1 MNSVYIEITNVC
13 NLHCSFCPCGK
24 TPLSA
29 TEIASKQALDS
40 ATQQSAKSRTFMPS
54 ELFEKCIAGAQEIGA
69 TNVYFHVLGEPTLHP
84 GFVHYVKKLEQ
95 TPLKLTLTTNGTT
108 IERTGSQMLAS
119 PAVRQVNFSTHAYA
133 ELPHDT
139 AERYLQNVLDFCQIA
154 NIERPDLYINLRL
167 WNVGAEEA
175 SPWNSYMLNR
185 IRETFNVEVT
195 PGHFCSRHKSFNI
208 TGRIYLHED
217 TRFEWPGLDER
228 REKKDKRGE
237 SRTDKYTYLY
247 DRAEQSCT
255 ECKDERGESRT
266 GKHAYLYDR
275 AEQSCT
281 ECKDERGKIVPGTC
295 RALDTH
301 VAILH
306 DGRVVACCLDYSGQ
320 ITLGHIAEQNLAEI
334 LESPLARN
342 IREGF
347 AQHEL
352 RHPFCQTCTFCK
364 RFK

>member
-1 MNSVYIEITNVC
+1 
-13 NLHCSFCPCGK
+13 
-24 TPLSA
+24 
-29 TEIASKQALDS
+29 
-40 ATQQSAKSRTFMPS
+40 MPS
-54 ELFEKCIAGAQEIGA
+54 ALFEKSIAGAQEIGA

-84 GFVHYVKKLEQ
+84 GFIHYVKKLEQ

-108 IERTGSQMLAS
+108 IERTGPQILAS
-119 PAVRQVNFSTHAYA
+119 SAVRQINFSTHAYA
-133 ELPHDT
+133 ELPHEI
-139 AERYLQNVLDFCQIA
+139 AETYLQNVLDFCRLAI
-154 NIERPDLYINLRL
+154 IERPDMYINLRL

-175 SPWNSYMLNR
+175 SPWNSFMLNR
-185 IRETFNVEVT
+185 IRDTFGVEIS

-208 TGRIYLHED
+208 TERIYLHED

-228 REKKDKRGE
+228 REK
-237 SRTDKYTYLY
+237 
-247 DRAEQSCT
+247 
-255 ECKDERGESRT
+255 KDERGESRT

-281 ECKDERGKIVPGTC
+281 ECKDERGETVPGTC

-306 DGRVVACCLDYSGQ
+306 DGRVVACCLDHSGQ
-320 ITLGHIAEQNLAEI
+320 ITLGNINEQRLAEI
-334 LESPLARN
+334 LGSPTAQN

>member
-24 TPLSA
+24 TISNESA
-29 TEIASKQALDS
+29 DSKHAE
-40 ATQQSAKSRTFMPS
+40 SRAFMPS
-54 ELFEKCIAGAQEIGA
+54 ELFEKCIAGAQEIGS

-84 GFVHYVKKLEQ
+84 GFVHYLKKLEQ

-108 IERTGSQMLAS
+108 IERTGRQILAS

-133 ELPHDT
+133 ELPRET
-139 AERYLQNVLDFCQIA
+139 AERYLQNVLDFCRIA
-154 NIERPDLYINLRL
+154 TVERPDLYINLRL
-167 WNVGAEEA
+167 WNVGADEA
-175 SPWNSYMLNR
+175 TPWNSYMLSR
-185 IRETFNVEVT
+185 IRETFGVEVT

-208 TGRIYLHED
+208 TGRLYLHED
-217 TRFEWPGLDER
+217 TRFEWP
-228 REKKDKRGE
+228 E
-237 SRTDKYTYLY
+237 SKVPAC
-247 DRAEQSCT
+247 AEQYRSKPAEVT
-255 ECKDERGESRT
+255 AT
-266 GKHAYLYDR
+266 AYP
-275 AEQSCT
+275 A
-281 ECKDERGKIVPGTC
+281 GTC

-306 DGRVVACCLDYSGQ
+306 DGRVVACCLDHSGQ
-320 ITLGHIAEQNLAEI
+320 ITLGNIAEQSLAEI
-334 LESPLARN
+334 IDSPATQNL
-342 IREGF
+342 REGF